1 MKLNRILA
9 MLMALLLL
17 VGGAA
22 LAEPVVTEPTTLTI
36 MAQVPSYY
44 PEQDL
49 GNVSGL
55 AAYEKISGVTIEWDN
70 VNSEVFKETLTGI
83 IEAGADAII
92 VQDVGMAHLAHQIAP
107 ALEIHGSTQMSLTSA
122 EGIRLAQQFGVSR
135 VVMVTSPEPNLSAA
149 SATVRCS

>member
-1 MKLNRILA
+1 MKPIRILA
-9 MLMALLLL
+9 MLTALLLL

-22 LAEPVVTEPTTLTI
+22 LAEPIVTEPTTLTI

-83 IEAGADAII
+83 IASGEELPDVILRGKLGNGDLATYGDEGVII
-92 VQDVGMAHLAHQIAP
+92 DLRPDLA
-107 ALEIHGSTQMSLTSA
+107 E
-122 EGIRLAQQFGVSR
+122 
-135 VVMVTSPEPNLSAA
+135 
-149 SATVRCS
+149 